1 VPSPSLDRYS
11 GPSTPLVDDLVFAF
25 VSAPQGPPVAVA
37 RGNSEEAT
45 GWAESFAITSMGLGS
60 ESGFAVVELGDAIS
74 ALGVVP
80 ICIGW
85 DSGCGI
91 SLQVQAS
98 LQPRAACFPIEA
110 ASVCGVVSSAEHLV
124 SSLPSSARPL
134 LQLVAAL

>member
-1 VPSPSLDRYS
+1 
-11 GPSTPLVDDLVFAF
+11 
-25 VSAPQGPPVAVA
+25 
-37 RGNSEEAT
+37 
-45 GWAESFAITSMGLGS
+45 MGLGS
-60 ESGFAVVELGDAIS
+60 ESGLAVGDLGDAAS

-110 ASVCGVVSSAEHLV
+110 ASVCGGVSNAEHLV
-124 SSLPSSARPL
+124 SSPPASTRPL
-134 LQLVAAL
+134 LQPLVAL